1 MGLLDVRET
10 RINTSSN
17 TARFSHTHH
26 TAPIFKEYRFKL
38 KSARALSELNHHFGV
53 EHTSN
58 LLKLTKTDRIH
69 THTDTTLSLNNE
81 F

>member
-1 MGLLDVRET
+1 MCAKPGSTHVPILPD
-10 RINTSSN
+10 
-17 TARFSHTHH
+17 FHTNH

-38 KSARALSELNHHFGV
+38 KSARALSELNHLFGV

-69 THTDTTLSLNNE
+69 THTDTTLSLKNG

>member
-10 RINTSSN
+10 RINTCSN

-38 KSARALSELNHHFGV
+38 KIARAHFFGV

-69 THTDTTLSLNNE
+69 THTDTTLSLKNE